1 MKGNLSPT
9 EKTKFLSF
17 KFTFPPKYA
26 VDYKDK
32 RRNIIKQL
40 FSPPQPNVDIEYEEY
55 SKKGIRGYVLR
66 EKNHEERILV
76 VTNTD
81 KSQEGFNKIIR
92 IKGFKK
98 NIKIDKFASSTDFTS
113 KYWLDHPDL
122 KKSLEKAEK
131 INLES
136 QTKKVI
142 KSWEGQFN
150 LIEEIKNDKGEI
162 TKPGLRKPQI
172 GAIHAVL
179 SNWTL
184 TDNLATVVMPT
195 GTGKTEVMLSLLIRG
210 LCEKLLVVV
219 PTDALRKQI
228 SEKYI
233 TLGVLKDFGIITDKA
248 RYPIVGIIKHKFKS
262 PDEANNFFKNC
273 NVAVTTM
280 NIAGQM
286 DSIIQ
291 KSIVEQI
298 SHLFID
304 EAHHTEAPTWR
315 EFKDHFREKPLKRII
330 QFTATPF
337 RKDGKRLDG
346 EIIYRYSIRLAQKD
360 KYFAKINFDPIN
372 EYDPRKHDKEIAKKA
387 VKQLQNDLDKGYDHV
402 LMARV
407 NNIQRAQ
414 EVHKFYAPYT
424 KLNPVQI
431 HSKIK
436 SVKESKSIREKII
449 NKEARI
455 VICVNMMGEGFDL
468 PELKIAAFH
477 DIRKSLPITLQ
488 LVGRFAR
495 PKKGRIGEATVIAN
509 MANQDTEDEL
519 SELYAQDADW
529 NQLIS
534 DMSGAVNERIKK
546 LIDFLSGFKTF
557 PKELPLQNIRP
568 ALSTVVYT
576 TDISSWK
583 PENFRQGFNKY
594 DSFFKVYHDINKEKN
609 ILVIVTVSKI
619 PLIWG
624 KFKEEDFFDVS
635 LELHILYWDKQKNL
649 LFINTSNTSSYHKKL
664 AEAVAGDVNLIN
676 GPNVFRC
683 LYNIHLLRYNNMGA
697 KSIIGR
703 LISFIMRMGSDVGR
717 GLTESQLASTAWAVL
732 FGHGYE
738 DGKKTSMG
746 CSIKGRI
753 WSHLRGNIDDLVNWC
768 DCVGEKILN
777 KNINV
782 TNVLKGAIIP
792 VAIFNRPQV
801 MPIGI
806 EWPDKLYRQLENK
819 VCFHVGNMRNKE
831 EMEVSFL
838 YESSIDLTDPTK
850 TGPLKLSVSS
860 DKFFAEYRLDLK
872 TANYKFIHVSG
883 DKILLTLGN
892 TLVYLEEFFDSNP
905 PSIKF
910 ADGSMLEGNLLFK
923 LKKRILP
930 FSLKKLLVWDWKEV
944 NIQKESQGVEKK
956 LYTIQYRVI
965 QKLKSGNYDVIFDD
979 DGKGEAADVIT
990 IKKGKKEIS
999 VEFYHCKF
1007 SKEKTPGNRLE
1018 DLYQVCGQA
1027 QKSIHWMESPI
1038 ELFNHLFRRDPKTI
1052 KGKSASRFERGTP
1065 EKLEII
1071 KKMSHSDLEVTLSIF
1086 IVQPGISKKQIGR
1099 KQLELLGV
1107 TENYLMETYMLP
1119 LKVISSA

>member
-1 MKGNLSPT
+1 M
-9 EKTKFLSF
+9 
-17 KFTFPPKYA
+17 KFTFPPIYA

-32 RRNIIKQL
+32 RKNIIKQL
-40 FSPPQPNVDIEYEEY
+40 LSPSRPNADIEYEEY

-66 EKNHEERILV
+66 EKNQKEKILL
-76 VTNTD
+76 VTNTN
-81 KSQEGFNKIIR
+81 KPQEGFNKIIR
-92 IKGFKK
+92 VKGFKK
-98 NIKIDKFASSTDFTS
+98 NVKIDECAFSTDFTS
-113 KYWLDHPDL
+113 KFWLYHPDF
-122 KKSLEKAEK
+122 KKTPKKAEK

-136 QTKKVI
+136 QTNNVI
-142 KSWEGQFN
+142 KSWDGQFN

-162 TKPGLRKPQI
+162 IKSGLRKPQI

-219 PTDALRKQI
+219 PTDALRNQI
-228 SEKYI
+228 SDKFI
-233 TLGVLKDFGIITDKA
+233 NLGVLKDFGIITEKA
-248 RYPIVGIIKHKFKS
+248 RYPVMGIIKHKFKS
-262 PDEANNFFKNC
+262 SDEANHFFKNC
-273 NVAVTTM
+273 NVVVTTM
-280 NIAGQM
+280 KIAGQM
-286 DSIIQ
+286 DSTIQ

-304 EAHHTEAPTWR
+304 EAHHIKAPTWR
-315 EFKDHFREKPLKRII
+315 EFKDLFRENPSKRII

-337 RKDGKRLDG
+337 RNDGKRLDG
-346 EIIYRYSIRLAQKD
+346 EIIYRYPIRLAQKD

-372 EYDPRKHDKEIAKKA
+372 EYNPIKHDKEIAKKA
-387 VKQLQNDLDKGYDHV
+387 VKQLQKDLDKGYDHV

-407 NNIQRAQ
+407 NNIGRAKK
-414 EVHKFYAPYT
+414 VFKFYKPYT

-436 SVKESKSIREKII
+436 STKEKKSIREKII

-455 VICVNMMGEGFDL
+455 VICVNMLGEGFDL

-488 LVGRFAR
+488 LIGRFAR
-495 PKKGRIGEATVIAN
+495 PKEGRIGEATVIAN

-546 LIDFLSGFKTF
+546 LIDFLSGFKNF
-557 PKELPLQNIRP
+557 SKEFPLQNIRP
-568 ALSTVVYT
+568 ALSTVVYK

-583 PENFRQGFNKY
+583 PENFRQGFSKY

-609 ILVIVTVSKI
+609 ILVIVTVNKI

-624 KFKEEDFFDVS
+624 KFKEDDFFDVS

-683 LYNIHLLRYNNMGA
+683 LFNIHLLRYNNMGA

-738 DGKKTSMG
+738 EGQRTSMG

-782 TNVLKGAIIP
+782 KNVLKGAIIP
-792 VAIFNRPQV
+792 VAISSRPQI

-806 EWPDKLYRQLENK
+806 EWPDKFYRQLENK
-819 VCFHVGNMRNKE
+819 VSFHIGNMRNKE

-838 YESSIDLTDPTK
+838 YESSIDLNDPTK
-850 TGPLKLSVSS
+850 TGPLKFSVSS
-860 DKFFAEYRLDLK
+860 DEFSAEYRLDLK
-872 TANYKFIHVSG
+872 TANYKFVHVSG

-892 TLVYLEEFFDSNP
+892 KKDSLEEFFDNNP

-910 ADGSMLEGNLLFK
+910 SDGSMLEGNLLFEI
-923 LKKRILP
+923 KKRISP
-930 FSLKKLLVWDWKEV
+930 FSLEKILIWDWKGV
-944 NIQKESQGVEKK
+944 DIQKESQGVDKK
-956 LYTIQYRVI
+956 SATIQYRVI
-965 QKLKSGNYDVIFDD
+965 QNLKSRNYDVIFDD
-979 DGKGEAADVIT
+979 DGKGEAADVVA
-990 IKKGKKEIS
+990 IKKERTKIS

-1007 SKEKTPGNRLE
+1007 SKEKIPGNRLE

-1027 QKSIHWMESPI
+1027 QKSIHWMESPT
-1038 ELFNHLFRRDPKTI
+1038 ELLNHLFLRNPKTI
-1052 KGKSASRFERGTP
+1052 KGKSASRFEKGTP

-1071 KKMSHSDLEVTLSIF
+1071 KKMSRSDLEVTLSIF

-1099 KQLELLGV
+1099 EQLELLGV

-1119 LKVISSA
+1119 LKVITSA